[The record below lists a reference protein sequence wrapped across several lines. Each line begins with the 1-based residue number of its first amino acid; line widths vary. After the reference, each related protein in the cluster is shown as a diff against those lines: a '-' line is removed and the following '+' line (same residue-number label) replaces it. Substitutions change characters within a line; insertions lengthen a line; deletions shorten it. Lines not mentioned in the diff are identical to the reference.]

1 MKCDVCGLD
10 DKNAKDWSHVCA
22 FEIKTDDG
30 LEEFDRHEELMAKEI
45 LDDRPLV
52 NLTDRE
58 LYEAILLRGSKQ
70 IYDEF
75 LFQNTSLQGRGEVQ
89 LRQWARDLR
98 DFFYHEFVRK
108 NENVKDKI

>member
-22 FEIKTDDG
+22 SEIKTDD
-30 LEEFDRHEELMAKEI
+30 RT
-45 LDDRPLV
+45 LV

-75 LFQNTSLQGRGEVQ
+75 LFQKTSLQGRGEVQ
-89 LRQWARDLR
+89 LRQWARDAR

-108 NENVKDKI
+108 NENVKDKL